1 MASTYT
7 TRIGLEK
14 QGDGENAN
22 TWGLKLNSN
31 VIDLVDEAIAGYE
44 TIDLSSGAVSLTDTD
59 GVPNQARNFGLKFTG
74 ALPADTTV
82 TIPAKEKI
90 YYIFNDTTEDYTIFI
105 KPVGG
110 TAVSVVEAGR
120 SMIAATDGSN
130 INLLESV
137 DPDIYA
143 TKVEVQAV
151 SATMA
156 TSINNTRASLSATMA
171 TSINNS
177 NVARAALSATVA
189 TSINNSNIAIAAN
202 TSSIAVVSSTMA
214 TSIANVSATLES
226 RIAATSLALAT
237 SISNS
242 NTAIAIVSSTLEGRI
257 ATVSSSLNS
266 LDNITYKNN
275 TSNTVSAGTFTFT
288 DSTILSFGTS
298 ANSELYNNGSNLYLD
313 VNNSQSFLIR
323 DGADGN
329 TTRFTFDVTA
339 GNFTA
344 TGDITA
350 FSDERLKSNIKTLD
364 GNKVFDMRGV
374 SFIKN
379 KKESSGVIAQELEG
393 VAPELVHSDAEYK
406 SVAYGN
412 LVGYLIEAV
421 KLLKEEINELKGK

>member
-44 TIDLSSGAVSLTDTD
+44 TIDLSSGAVSLTDTN

-110 TAVSVVEAGR
+110 TAVSVVETGR
-120 SMIAATDGSN
+120 SMIVATDGSN
-130 INLLESV
+130 INFLESV

-156 TSINNTRASLSATMA
+156 TSINNSNVARASLSATMA

-214 TSIANVSATLES
+214 TSISNTNS

-257 ATVSSSLNS
+257 ATVSASLSS

-313 VNNSQSFLIR
+313 VNDSQSFLIR

-364 GNKVFDMRGV
+364 GNKVFNMRGV

>member
-44 TIDLSSGAVSLTDTD
+44 TIDLSSGAVTLTDTN

-74 ALPADTTV
+74 ALTADTTV

-90 YYIFNDTTEDYTIFI
+90 YYIFNDTTENYTIYI
-105 KPVGG
+105 KPAGG

-137 DPDIYA
+137 DPNIYA

-156 TSINNTRASLSATMA
+156 TSINNSNVARASLSATMA

-214 TSIANVSATLES
+214 TSISNTNS
-226 RIAATSLALAT
+226 RIAATSLTLAT

-242 NTAIAIVSSTLEGRI
+242 NTAIATVSSTLEGRI
-257 ATVSSSLNS
+257 ATVSANLAS
-266 LDNITYKNN
+266 
-275 TSNTVSAGTFTFT
+275 G
-288 DSTILSFGTS
+288 SFVVGK
-298 ANSELYNNGSNLYLD
+298 A
-313 VNNSQSFLIR
+313 
-323 DGADGN
+323 
-329 TTRFTFDVTA
+329 VTA
-339 GNFTA
+339 TNAASA
-344 TGDITA
+344 TNAG
-350 FSDERLKSNIKTLD
+350 TLD
-364 GNKVFDMRGV
+364 GLDSTYFTN
-374 SFIKN
+374 
-379 KKESSGVIAQELEG
+379 A
-393 VAPELVHSDAEYK
+393 A
-406 SVAYGN
+406 N
-412 LVGYLIEAV
+412 LVSGILPAARLSGDYAVNNTGTLDGFNASDFLRVTAESLGTNGYIKFSNNLIIQWGRTTLGNSGGTITWPVAFTTAV
-421 KLLKEEINELKGK
+421 YTAIGNDSTTQNGSANMTSGGGTGLSLTGWNGDVGAGATYHWIAIGV

>member
-1 MASTYT
+1 MASTYST
-7 TRIGLEK
+7 NLGLEK

-22 TWGLKLNSN
+22 TWGLRLNQN
-31 VIDLVDEAIAGYE
+31 VIDLVDQAVTGYSVITLTSGVE
-44 TIDLSSGAVSLTDTD
+44 TSLTIPDGQLSSGRSSSIEFIGFID
-59 GVPNQARNFGLKFTG
+59 
-74 ALPADTTV
+74 ADTTV
-82 TIPAKEKI
+82 VVPALEKNYFVFNSITGSGKI
-90 YYIFNDTTEDYTIFI
+90 YLKNSGAATLTTVTS
-105 KPVGG
+105 VGKG
-110 TAVSVVEAGR
+110 MYV
-120 SMIAATDGSN
+120 ATDG
-130 INLLESV
+130 
-137 DPDIYA
+137 
-143 TKVEVQAV
+143 
-151 SATMA
+151 
-156 TSINNTRASLSATMA
+156 TSIKTISQIDPAPIL
-171 TSINNS
+171 
-177 NVARAALSATVA
+177 
-189 TSINNSNIAIAAN
+189 AN
-202 TSSIAVVSSTMA
+202 TS
-214 TSIANVSATLES
+214 
-226 RIAATSLALAT
+226 
-237 SISNS
+237 
-242 NTAIAIVSSTLEGRI
+242 AI
-257 ATVSSSLNS
+257 TV
-266 LDNITYKNN
+266 LDNTTYKNN
-275 TSNTVSAGTFTFT
+275 VANTVSAGTFTFT

-313 VNNSQSFLIR
+313 INDSQLFLIR

-329 TTRFTFDVTA
+329 TTRFTFDVSA